1 MRLNMPNFDIETSG
15 VTEGL
20 EALNRQHKQATGRL
34 DRQYVAQED
43 LVEFERGLA
52 RQEAVRHFGGG
63 LVSGGVN
70 IANKIITTINQRK
83 VNHAYNMARKEYEGQ
98 FDKFRRLDVQSKAEF
113 LENGGFD
120 KINESF
126 LKKMEDMGDAHGVNM
141 DAAKAKWEDYFV
153 KNTRNV
159 AFDTFQAVQKE
170 NEEAVGALRSE
181 QRNQMIA
188 DPYNQKWYNGAYERS
203 FLDSVSGIALSKEK
217 TISEMEFDKNYGM
230 ALGYHRAKDLT
241 NMTALLASKEAKKSL
256 GDEYYKL
263 LKMRDELANK
273 LEERGGEKIS
283 GLTYGI
289 EALSRD
295 LDLQD
300 FITIAHTQGFADY
313 GNQLNN
319 NIIDFAE
326 TATATGNHIIKV
338 DNLAQAL
345 PEGMGSLQVK
355 KIEDATRK
363 AVEKMQKD
371 FKNDPVQFIMKT
383 TGNREVLER
392 AEIAE
397 RTGRWLTND
406 EVNKAAFA
414 LESAMKKS
422 LVLHHQEQQDMIAE
436 FGGGE
441 IGKKVVDEV
450 YLRASEIKAF
460 KSEGGRAFID
470 LMSVNAQIENLGNLP
485 VAEAHQ
491 YIEEG
496 VRIPNIEGVGEV
508 AAQYSWSNNEA
519 LMNTFKI
526 IAAGRTQSDPKF
538 KEGDRDSDEYKEQYF
553 KNLNYLSEE
562 FQYRMQT
569 TVPHREVIP
578 YWGGNKKVGLRG
590 TEISFPL
597 SLGRNVEAQKT
608 IERQMDRERFD
619 DFASRNRKF
628 FNAETRRLLQL
639 EEVKVEGHISDGNM
653 NFYVTEYLE
662 NGASIVNEM
671 RLQDGSQFSMPLQK
685 LFDQGGNIFP
695 EHEYTL
701 PHEGGF
707 ITGNIAAYEDSLHR
721 RRQKRNEEAGRPFG
735 HPYQGGERTE
745 APAPT
750 PDEAK
755 TEVNPRAI
763 VSPNKAVRDI
773 AINAKNVLPAVDAT
787 LSEVNNTGIPNDVL
801 KPVVA
806 RLILQESNFN
816 PRAVNP
822 KDGGVG
828 LFQITNPNLKAQ
840 LKKDPNIKVG
850 IRNLTNEINATM
862 RLARNLQ
869 DQGHTV
875 TYGDVLVTA
884 LKRYNGGDRYGEV
897 TLRKA
902 IEGRTSTGDPNVN
915 AYVPLILG
923 GIVKLSP
930 EEINAAPKEKLK
942 ERRGLSDSI
951 FQFNSDRLMEY
962 FDKPIPRQGVQ
973 RGPASSFDPSK
984 LPQPEFVSFRSEV
997 EEARDEAEFNRE
1009 MDKGFL
1015 EESQKAAVFR
1025 EQVKESIK
1033 RGEYTRGEL
1042 EAYLNA
1048 AKVAGRSRNPDPEVP
1063 ITRED
1068 IVYELRNAEFNII
1081 RDRLRNEG
1089 VDTAT
1094 ILPIDIERQKQDKLA
1109 REAGINPKDYST
1121 MFYEKFIRYLTKEVQ
1136 GMNLID
1142 SKGRVDH
1149 PTKEQIMELLAKFKK
1164 ENKGKEDY
1172 EIGIPPAGTEGF
1184 KEWLSDRGWPPDTKR
1199 EFIIERLKK
1208 EYGSGVGEPT
1218 PEIFARASSALERV
1232 TTEPQDEIPLWHLK
1246 DIGTKKY
1253 SQYTD
1258 KFLDAWFD
1266 FYKKE
1271 SKTVADPEIP
1281 ATGGLTEYEMRQ
1293 QFENFKKGYKGE
1305 IYKSKS
1311 VKREPQSVDF
1321 NESVEFIKSVMAQGE
1336 RDRAGASKEDR
1347 ELIRET
1353 ITDYVSLSTKT
1364 VGKDLKTIERV
1375 FGPATYTTN
1384 PKEQEAIQP
1393 EIFKRASEVIQKT
1406 VNEAKKAK
1414 DDKEK
1419 EKVIAK
1425 AKEEAAKE
1433 KKIFEDSVKFIKS
1446 VMAQL
1451 ERDKAGATKED
1462 RELIREKIQEYVSLS
1477 TKTVGKD
1484 LKAIE
1489 RLFGPATYTTDP
1501 KKPAEITPE
1510 LFKKVSELIRKLRK
1524 QEG

>member
-1 MRLNMPNFDIETSG
+1 
-15 VTEGL
+15 
-20 EALNRQHKQATGRL
+20 
-34 DRQYVAQED
+34 
-43 LVEFERGLA
+43 
-52 RQEAVRHFGGG
+52 
-63 LVSGGVN
+63 
-70 IANKIITTINQRK
+70 
-83 VNHAYNMARKEYEGQ
+83 
-98 FDKFRRLDVQSKAEF
+98 
-113 LENGGFD
+113 
-120 KINESF
+120 
-126 LKKMEDMGDAHGVNM
+126 
-141 DAAKAKWEDYFV
+141 
-153 KNTRNV
+153 
-159 AFDTFQAVQKE
+159 
-170 NEEAVGALRSE
+170 
-181 QRNQMIA
+181 
-188 DPYNQKWYNGAYERS
+188 
-203 FLDSVSGIALSKEK
+203 
-217 TISEMEFDKNYGM
+217 
-230 ALGYHRAKDLT
+230 
-241 NMTALLASKEAKKSL
+241 
-256 GDEYYKL
+256 
-263 LKMRDELANK
+263 
-273 LEERGGEKIS
+273 
-283 GLTYGI
+283 
-289 EALSRD
+289 
-295 LDLQD
+295 
-300 FITIAHTQGFADY
+300 
-313 GNQLNN
+313 
-319 NIIDFAE
+319 
-326 TATATGNHIIKV
+326 
-338 DNLAQAL
+338 
-345 PEGMGSLQVK
+345 MGSLQVK

-597 SLGRNVEAQKT
+597 SLGRNVESQKT

-619 DFASRNRKF
+619 DFSSRNRKF
-628 FNAETRRLLQL
+628 FNPETRRLLQL

-662 NGASIVNEM
+662 NGSPIVNEM

-695 EHEYTL
+695 EHDYTL

-884 LKRYNGGDRYGEV
+884 FK
-897 TLRKA
+897 TL
-902 IEGRTSTGDPNVN
+902 
-915 AYVPLILG
+915 
-923 GIVKLSP
+923 
-930 EEINAAPKEKLK
+930 
-942 ERRGLSDSI
+942 
-951 FQFNSDRLMEY
+951 
-962 FDKPIPRQGVQ
+962 
-973 RGPASSFDPSK
+973 
-984 LPQPEFVSFRSEV
+984 
-997 EEARDEAEFNRE
+997 
-1009 MDKGFL
+1009 
-1015 EESQKAAVFR
+1015 
-1025 EQVKESIK
+1025 
-1033 RGEYTRGEL
+1033 
-1042 EAYLNA
+1042 
-1048 AKVAGRSRNPDPEVP
+1048 
-1063 ITRED
+1063 
-1068 IVYELRNAEFNII
+1068 
-1081 RDRLRNEG
+1081 
-1089 VDTAT
+1089 
-1094 ILPIDIERQKQDKLA
+1094 
-1109 REAGINPKDYST
+1109 
-1121 MFYEKFIRYLTKEVQ
+1121 
-1136 GMNLID
+1136 
-1142 SKGRVDH
+1142 
-1149 PTKEQIMELLAKFKK
+1149 
-1164 ENKGKEDY
+1164 
-1172 EIGIPPAGTEGF
+1172 
-1184 KEWLSDRGWPPDTKR
+1184 
-1199 EFIIERLKK
+1199 
-1208 EYGSGVGEPT
+1208 
-1218 PEIFARASSALERV
+1218 
-1232 TTEPQDEIPLWHLK
+1232 
-1246 DIGTKKY
+1246 
-1253 SQYTD
+1253 
-1258 KFLDAWFD
+1258 
-1266 FYKKE
+1266 
-1271 SKTVADPEIP
+1271 
-1281 ATGGLTEYEMRQ
+1281 
-1293 QFENFKKGYKGE
+1293 
-1305 IYKSKS
+1305 
-1311 VKREPQSVDF
+1311 
-1321 NESVEFIKSVMAQGE
+1321 
-1336 RDRAGASKEDR
+1336 
-1347 ELIRET
+1347 
-1353 ITDYVSLSTKT
+1353 
-1364 VGKDLKTIERV
+1364 
-1375 FGPATYTTN
+1375 
-1384 PKEQEAIQP
+1384 
-1393 EIFKRASEVIQKT
+1393 
-1406 VNEAKKAK
+1406 
-1414 DDKEK
+1414 
-1419 EKVIAK
+1419 
-1425 AKEEAAKE
+1425 
-1433 KKIFEDSVKFIKS
+1433 
-1446 VMAQL
+1446 
-1451 ERDKAGATKED
+1451 
-1462 RELIREKIQEYVSLS
+1462 
-1477 TKTVGKD
+1477 
-1484 LKAIE
+1484 
-1489 RLFGPATYTTDP
+1489 
-1501 KKPAEITPE
+1501 
-1510 LFKKVSELIRKLRK
+1510 
-1524 QEG
+1524 